1 VTNEEHPDR
10 KPGIYYWD
18 GKEWSVI
25 APESALNSEDE
36 PTIDRRA
43 SAAVLT
49 EFKNAEQARA
59 AEDPPAKP
67 KKRLGRAKG
76 K

>member
-1 VTNEEHPDR
+1 M
-10 KPGIYYWD
+10 
-18 GKEWSVI
+18 I